1 MNEHL
6 LAEKTE
12 KCAELRWRREQ
23 LENER
28 VRILNNLDNIRKGEV
43 NPLKRGEGINFG
55 LLSAKNIVGQGA
67 NSGAPVLSSLADD
80 PEARDRYLSRIP
92 GMRDKLK
99 ADEERLQQLKEQHL
113 NLYKREAMPF
123 DEDELKSTLGRRH
136 KPTCLTGQASLS
148 PSSKQFLRQNEGR
161 MERRMLLLIV
171 NSARSLGPNSSA
183 YTILTRDLPAQT
195 QRVPKSQR

>member
-99 ADEERLQQLKEQHL
+99 ADEERLQQLKEQHM

-123 DEDELKSTLGRRH
+123 DEDELKIKQNRDNKGAADKMAIYFNQVMDRDKLGIGNFREGIEKVATRY
-136 KPTCLTGQASLS
+136 GEGD
-148 PSSKQFLRQNEGR
+148 SSG
-161 MERRMLLLIV
+161 I
-171 NSARSLGPNSSA
+171 P
-183 YTILTRDLPAQT
+183 
-195 QRVPKSQR
+195 